1 MKPERPDPG
10 AAAVPPAL
18 PAFDAADRGVEPDP
32 RLDRWLLDA
41 APDLPAGF
49 TARVLAA
56 LPERSPAQQMSAGT
70 VALPPSRW
78 PRLRALALAA
88 GGLLGLA
95 QVLAFLLGIWSSTQA
110 G

>member
-1 MKPERPDPG
+1 MTPERSDP
-10 AAAVPPAL
+10 
-18 PAFDAADRGVEPDP
+18 
-32 RLDRWLLDA
+32 LDRWLLDA
-41 APDLPAGF
+41 APELPADF

-56 LPERSPAQQMSAGT
+56 LPERPPALQQAADAA
-70 VALPPSRW
+70 ALPPSRW

-95 QVLAFLLGIWSSTQA
+95 QVLAFLLGVWSGTQA

>member
-1 MKPERPDPG
+1 MTPERSDP
-10 AAAVPPAL
+10 
-18 PAFDAADRGVEPDP
+18 
-32 RLDRWLLDA
+32 LDRWLLDA
-41 APDLPAGF
+41 APELPADF

-56 LPERSPAQQMSAGT
+56 LPERPPALQQAAAAAALQASVRTAE
-70 VALPPSRW
+70 LPPSRW

-95 QVLAFLLGIWSSTQA
+95 QVLAFLLGVWSGTQA

>member
-1 MKPERPDPG
+1 MTPDP
-10 AAAVPPAL
+10 AAAPDR
-18 PAFDAADRGVEPDP
+18 FDAADRGVAPDAQ
-32 RLDRWLLDA
+32 LDRWLLDA
-41 APDLPAGF
+41 APDLPADF

-56 LPERSPAQQMSAGT
+56 LPERPPALRAPADT
-70 VALPPSRW
+70 AALPPTRW

-95 QVLAFLLGIWSSTQA
+95 QVLAFLLGVWSATQA

>member
-1 MKPERPDPG
+1 MTPDP
-10 AAAVPPAL
+10 AAPDR
-18 PAFDAADRGVEPDP
+18 FDATDRGVDPDD

-41 APDLPAGF
+41 APPLPADF

-56 LPERSPAQQMSAGT
+56 LPERPPAL
-70 VALPPSRW
+70 LPTRW

-88 GGLLGLA
+88 GGLFGLA
-95 QVLAFLLGIWSSTQA
+95 QVLAFLLGVWSATQA